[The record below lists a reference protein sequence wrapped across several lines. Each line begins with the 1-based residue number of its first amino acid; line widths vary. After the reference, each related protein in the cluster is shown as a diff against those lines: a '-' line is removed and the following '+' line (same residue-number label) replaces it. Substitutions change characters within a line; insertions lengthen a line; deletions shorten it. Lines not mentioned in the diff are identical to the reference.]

1 MQRTAW
7 IVFLLIILLAL
18 ALRLVTLE
26 QRPMHTDE
34 AVHAIKFA
42 SLLEKGSYRYDP
54 FEYHGPA
61 LNYITLIPAWLE
73 SAQSIS
79 EIDETTLR
87 LVPAIVGLLAVVLA
101 GLLYSGFPDKQVLW
115 IAFFLAISPALVY
128 FSRYYIQEILLVTL
142 IWVAILSLYR
152 YHLSSGI
159 GWMIAA
165 GAAVGLAHA
174 SKETVILNVFAMI
187 LAWFFAVRVSERKQ
201 WIRRRRLPPEHLMIG
216 VLTALVVSALFFSS
230 FLQYPQGIADSCLTF
245 KSYLQRGVGAHSA
258 HLYPWYQY
266 FRWLLYNPAPG
277 MMIWSEGFFV
287 LFGTIGLFYSL
298 FRSGHD
304 AKSIFYRFIALY
316 TLVLILLYSLI
327 PYKTPWSMLSFYFGF
342 VVLSVRALTG
352 LWHRLKSFK
361 LRVSYSF
368 LVVIMIGF
376 QGWQCYA
383 LNFRYKA
390 HPSNPYVYGHTS
402 EDIFTLVEKIDQI
415 ARVHP
420 RGKEM
425 YIEVVCPNDDYWPL
439 PWYLRSYPNAGY
451 WSDVSFETPPAPLI
465 VASPKV
471 ENRLLQKLYS
481 VPEPGQR
488 YLYVPLFNQSIELR
502 AGVEIRAYSK
512 KSLFDL
518 YRHQSEETF

>member
-1 MQRTAW
+1 MHRTAW
-7 IVFLLIILLAL
+7 IVFLLIILFAL
-18 ALRLVTLE
+18 ALRLVNLE

-34 AVHAIKFA
+34 AVHALKFA

-61 LNYITLIPAWLE
+61 LNYFTLIPAWLA

-87 LVPAIVGLLAVVLA
+87 LVPAIAGLLAVVLA
-101 GLLYSGFPDKQVLW
+101 GLLYSGFPDKQILW
-115 IAFFLAISPALVY
+115 IVFFLAISPALVY

-142 IWVAILSLYR
+142 IWVVILSLYR

-159 GWMIAA
+159 GWMITA

-174 SKETVILNVFAMI
+174 SKETVILNLFALI
-187 LAWFFAVRVSERKQ
+187 LAWFFAVRVPERKQ
-201 WIRRRRLPPEHLMIG
+201 WIHRRRFPLRHVMIG
-216 VLTALVVSALFFSS
+216 VITALVVSALFFSS
-230 FLQYPQGIADSCLTF
+230 FLKYPQGIADSYLTF
-245 KSYLQRGVGAHSA
+245 KSYLQRGVGVHSA

-277 MMIWSEGFFV
+277 TMIWSEGFIV

-298 FRSGHD
+298 FKSGHD

-327 PYKTPWSMLSFYFGF
+327 PYKTPWSMLSFYFGLLL
-342 VVLSVRALTG
+342 LSVRALMG
-352 LWHRLKSFK
+352 LWHQLKSFK
-361 LRVSYSF
+361 LKVSYSL
-368 LVVIMIGF
+368 LVFIMIGF

-383 LNFRYKA
+383 LNFRYQA

-402 EDIFTLVEKIDQI
+402 EDIFKLVGKIDQI

-420 RGKEM
+420 RGKELF
-425 YIEVVCPNDDYWPL
+425 IEVVCPDDDYWPL
-439 PWYLRSYPNAGY
+439 PWYLRGYPNVGY

-465 VASPKV
+465 VAKPET
-471 ENRLLQKLYS
+471 ENRLLQKLYT
-481 VPEPGQR
+481 VPKPGQR
-488 YLYVPLFNQSIELR
+488 YLYVPLFGQRIELR
-502 AGVEIRAYSK
+502 AGVEIRAYIK

-518 YRHQSEETF
+518 YRHQSEETL